1 MDQPKTRQRRF
12 YQLWQQIFRTDFY
25 QARRLGNNLR
35 LAGLG
40 ANGKTTWIETLL
52 GIMGDYAKPA
62 APERT
67 VRRVQ
72 RIQAPSRV
80 EWIERPDRVEHDESP
95 APVAER
101 IADRPAA

>member
-1 MDQPKTRQRRF
+1 MIEQSRSARGDDAGSQVPG
-12 YQLWQQIFRTDFY
+12 
-25 QARRLGNNLR
+25 ARRTGWFSRPKLEVRCEDQEAEVRAQL
-35 LAGLG
+35 
-40 ANGKTTWIETLL
+40 
-52 GIMGDYAKPA
+52 YAKPA